1 MKKDKQL
8 KSDRWEINYKALPKT
23 VAKKLEI
30 IKKTVFKFKKPNLS
44 FIHLVLFSSLLIAG
58 TAAFFSIFG
67 LSALFA
73 GAYYSVIFM
82 AGSLELGKLVTASL
96 LYRKWGSFNILFR
109 SYYMVATIVLIF
121 ITSMGIY
128 GYLSSAYQKASLD
141 LKQYSQKREF
151 VQQQITTL
159 KEDKVYLKKELE
171 QTVASYP
178 ENYITAK
185 RKVRQEFNPQIN
197 KVSQSINQLSETL
210 FDIDSKLINTNIDVG
225 PIIFVARTFDL
236 DIDYTVNLLILILI
250 CVFDP
255 LAVML
260 IIAYNKLMMEKN
272 EQENTEGDVF
282 VEEH

>member
-1 MKKDKQL
+1 MKKDKQI
-8 KSDRWEINYKALPKT
+8 KSDRWGINYKALPKT
-23 VAKKLEI
+23 VAKKLET

-121 ITSMGIY
+121 ITSVGIY

-141 LKQYSQKREF
+141 LKQYVQKREF

-159 KEDKVYLKKELE
+159 KEDKVYLKEELE

-185 RKVRQEFNPQIN
+185 RQARQEFNPQIN

-225 PIIFVARTFDL
+225 PIVFVARTLDL

-260 IIAYNKLMMEKN
+260 IIAYNKLWL
-272 EQENTEGDVF
+272 EN
-282 VEEH
+282 HA

>member
-1 MKKDKQL
+1 MKKDKQI

-23 VAKKLEI
+23 VAKKLET

-96 LYRKWGSFNILFR
+96 LYRKWESFNILFR
-109 SYYMVATIVLIF
+109 SYYLTAVLTLVV
-121 ITSMGIY
+121 ITSIGIY
-128 GYLSSAYQKASLD
+128 GYLSAAYQKSSLE
-141 LKQYSQKREF
+141 LNKYMQTKEF
-151 VQQQITTL
+151 VEEQISTL
-159 KEDKVYLKKELE
+159 TQDRTYLKKELAQVVE
-171 QTVASYP
+171 SYP

-185 RKVRQEFNPQIN
+185 RQAREQYNPQIQG
-197 KVSQSINQLSETL
+197 VSKSINQLKERL
-210 FDIDSKLINTNIDVG
+210 YNIDSQLLDTNIDVG
-225 PIIFVARTFDL
+225 PIVFVARTLDL

-260 IIAYNKLMMEKN
+260 IIGYTKLMMEKN
-272 EQENTEGDVF
+272 EQEENKKED
-282 VEEH
+282 E

>member
-1 MKKDKQL
+1 M
-8 KSDRWEINYKALPKT
+8 
-23 VAKKLEI
+23 
-30 IKKTVFKFKKPNLS
+30 
-44 FIHLVLFSSLLIAG
+44 
-58 TAAFFSIFG
+58 
-67 LSALFA
+67 
-73 GAYYSVIFM
+73 
-82 AGSLELGKLVTASL
+82 
-96 LYRKWGSFNILFR
+96 
-109 SYYMVATIVLIF
+109 
-121 ITSMGIY
+121 
-128 GYLSSAYQKASLD
+128 
-141 LKQYSQKREF
+141 KQYSQKREF

-159 KEDKVYLKKELE
+159 KEDKVYLKEELE

-225 PIIFVARTFDL
+225 PIVFVARTLDL

-260 IIAYNKLMMEKN
+260 IIAYNKLWL
-272 EQENTEGDVF
+272 EN
-282 VEEH
+282 HA